1 MKNIVNKI
9 SEGLQLNEA
18 RKNDTAAKPF
28 ETKEELM
35 AFVDEVEKTKL
46 IVKKYEDEAQKVYNE
61 MQKAEKAASKE
72 FDKLKIKMD
81 DPEWNKKYDEIYQG
95 KYDIDG
101 YIKKADDIMNTEECK
116 KAQDKLYGELQQRAL
131 DSLSPKE
138 QKAIGKRGGRMYNIL
153 AEVFKKYMHY
163 DFKKNKPVE

>member
-1 MKNIVNKI
+1 MKNIVSKI

-18 RKNDTAAKPF
+18 RKSDIAAKPF
-28 ETKEELM
+28 DSKEELM

-61 MQKAEKAASKE
+61 MQKAQNAASKE

-81 DPEWNKKYDEIYQG
+81 DPEWDKKYDEIYKD

-101 YIKKADDIMNTEECK
+101 YIKKADAIMNTEECK

-163 DFKKNKPVE
+163 DFKKNKQVE